1 MHAMKL
7 SATIVEGETMV
18 FSFFKININA
28 GKALAAHFKVERD
41 ASLLKLIGQYVQA
54 FELSP

>member
-1 MHAMKL
+1 MA
-7 SATIVEGETMV
+7 
-18 FSFFKININA
+18 FSSSKTNIKA

>member
-1 MHAMKL
+1 MA
-7 SATIVEGETMV
+7 
-18 FSFFKININA
+18 FSSSKTNINA